1 MPKTSRITSLNA
13 ISVVNPH
20 PRDGMDSCVH
30 MSLRHAQD
38 MRQDIRTD
46 GCFAV
51 IIKCKRVLS
60 AINIKEDSSNY

>member
-20 PRDGMDSCVH
+20 PRDGLDSCVH

-46 GCFAV
+46 GCFTV
-51 IIKCKRVLS
+51 IIKC
-60 AINIKEDSSNY
+60 